1 MGPENKIDL
10 GDCTLCL
17 NGEPI
22 AWGQGEL
29 PEITV
34 PKEVR
39 EPASGLPFEYME
51 CTLYFKIP
59 KRWRCKSR
67 KRFIKLMM
75 SEGISRNNAE
85 RIVDFTRGLMS
96 YREAWSN
103 YLLHRAW
110 KVQEYDNRI
119 D

>member
-1 MGPENKIDL
+1 MSAGADFSRTCEGCAHIVNEPGPR
-10 GDCTLCL
+10 
-17 NGEPI
+17 
-22 AWGQGEL
+22 EL

-39 EPASGLPFEYME
+39 EPASGLPCEYME

>member
-1 MGPENKIDL
+1 MGPENKTDL
-10 GDCTLCL
+10 DNRTLYL

-34 PKEVR
+34 PEEVR
-39 EPASGLPFEYME
+39 EPRSGLPCEYMG

-59 KRWRCKSR
+59 KRWRCRSR

-75 SEGISRNNAE
+75 SERVSRNYAE
-85 RIVDFTRGLMS
+85 WLADFTRGLMS
-96 YREAWSN
+96 YKKAWGN
-103 YLLHRAW
+103 YLLHKA
-110 KVQEYDNRI
+110 
-119 D
+119 

>member
-1 MGPENKIDL
+1 MGPENKFNPNDFTLFL
-10 GDCTLCL
+10 GDT
-17 NGEPI
+17 PI
-22 AWGQGEL
+22 ARGEIQL
-29 PEITV
+29 AEITV
-34 PKEVR
+34 PADTPKPETI
-39 EPASGLPFEYME
+39 LPLQQME
-51 CTLYFKIP
+51 FTVYFKVQ
-59 KRWRCKSR
+59 KRRSCKSR

>member
-10 GDCTLCL
+10 GNCTLYL

-34 PKEVR
+34 PEEVR
-39 EPASGLPFEYME
+39 EPRSGLPCEYMG

-75 SEGISRNNAE
+75 SEGMSRNNAE
-85 RIVDFTRGLMS
+85 WLADFTRGLMS
-96 YREAWSN
+96 YKEAWGN
-103 YLLHRAW
+103 YLLHGA
-110 KVQEYDNRI
+110 
-119 D
+119 